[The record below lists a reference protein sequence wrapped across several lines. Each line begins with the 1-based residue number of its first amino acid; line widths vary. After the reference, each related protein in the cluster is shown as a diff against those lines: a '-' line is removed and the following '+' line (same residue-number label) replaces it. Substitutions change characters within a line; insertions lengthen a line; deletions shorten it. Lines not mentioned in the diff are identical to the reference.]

1 MIPEPIL
8 FFKDTFLPR
17 REPRELQ
24 NPGGGSGRGEGN
36 GRGEGSGRK
45 GNSSELP
52 LRITR
57 RTIIFIIILNNKE
70 IKIKLSEPDIN

>member
-17 REPRELQ
+17 KEPRELQ
-24 NPGGGSGRGEGN
+24 NPGGGS

-57 RTIIFIIILNNKE
+57 RTAICIIILLNK
-70 IKIKLSEPDIN
+70 

>member
-8 FFKDTFLPR
+8 FFKDTFISV
-17 REPRELQ
+17 EGS
-24 NPGGGSGRGEGN
+24 PGSCRIQGEGGEGN

-70 IKIKLSEPDIN
+70 IKIKLSEPDMN